1 MEKNDSKEIEKKV
14 DIKLI
19 KDERNDTEKKDD
31 INMENIKETRLRKM
45 AI

>member
-1 MEKNDSKEIEKKV
+1 MEKNDSKIEKKV